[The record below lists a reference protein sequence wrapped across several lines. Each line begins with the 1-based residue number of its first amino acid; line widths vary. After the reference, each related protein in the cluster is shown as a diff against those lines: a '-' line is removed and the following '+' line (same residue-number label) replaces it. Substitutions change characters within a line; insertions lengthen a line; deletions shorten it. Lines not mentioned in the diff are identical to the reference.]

1 MAETLK
7 IKDLP
12 LESRPREAFMRS
24 ENPQKEMSDA
34 TLLAILIRTG
44 QKGSSAIDLANRLI
58 KHFGGAAELVDAT
71 WQQIVAAKVPG
82 VGKVAAVQLSAAFA
96 LVKRNVRTSQRS
108 FKRAIESSD
117 DVVRQVL
124 SAGIDEK
131 QENTFAL
138 YLDTK
143 GKLLCEPI
151 LVFRGVLD
159 ATPLHP
165 RDIFR
170 NAIRLGAASVI
181 VAHTHPSGDATPSD
195 EDLSETKRLVETGNI
210 VGIPLDDH
218 VVIGC
223 GTKHHVSI
231 RGLCQTDLWSVD
243 TFEPTLSKERI

>member
-12 LESRPREAFMRS
+12 PESRPREAFMRS
-24 ENPQKEMSDA
+24 ANPARDMPDSM
-34 TLLAILIRTG
+34 LLAILIRTG
-44 QKGSSAIDLANRLI
+44 QKGSNAIDLANRLI
-58 KHFGGAAELVDAT
+58 KHFGSAANLVDAT

-82 VGKVAAVQLSAAFA
+82 VGKVAAVQLAAAFA
-96 LVKRNVRTSQRS
+96 LVKRNVRTTQRS

-138 YLDTK
+138 YLDTQE
-143 GKLLCEPI
+143 KLLCEPM

-170 NAIRLGAASVI
+170 QAIRLGAASVI
-181 VAHTHPSGDATPSD
+181 VAHTHPSGDATPSE
-195 EDLSETKRLVETGNI
+195 EDLAETKRLIETGNL

-231 RGLCQTDLWSVD
+231 RGSGHIS
-243 TFEPTLSKERI
+243 FEK

>member
-1 MAETLK
+1 MSETLK

-24 ENPQKEMSDA
+24 ADPQKEIPDA
-34 TLLAILIRTG
+34 MLLAILIRTG
-44 QKGSSAIDLANRLI
+44 QKGSSAIDLAHRLI
-58 KHFGGAAELVDAT
+58 KHFGSTANLVDTT

-82 VGKVAAVQLSAAFA
+82 VGKVAAVQLAAAFA

-108 FKRAIESSD
+108 FKRAVETSD

-124 SAGIDEK
+124 SVGIDEK

-138 YLDTK
+138 YLDTQRR
-143 GKLLCEPI
+143 LLCEPL

-170 NAIRLGAASVI
+170 HAIRLGAASVI
-181 VAHTHPSGDATPSD
+181 IVHTHPSGDATPSD
-195 EDLSETKRLVETGNI
+195 EDLSETKRLIETGNM

-223 GTKHHVSI
+223 GTRHHVSI
-231 RGLCQTDLWSVD
+231 RGAKLIRFGDD
-243 TFEPTLSKERI
+243 T

>member
-24 ENPQKEMSDA
+24 ANPQKEMLDA
-34 TLLAILIRTG
+34 MLLAILIRTG

-58 KHFGGAAELVDAT
+58 KHFCNAAKLVDAT
-71 WQQIVAAKVPG
+71 CQQIVATKVLG
-82 VGKVAAVQLSAAFA
+82 VGKVAAVQLAAAFA
-96 LVKRNVRTSQRS
+96 LVKRNVRTTQRS

-138 YLDTK
+138 YLNTQ
-143 GKLLCEPI
+143 GKLLCETM

-159 ATPLHP
+159 ATPLHS

-181 VAHTHPSGDATPSD
+181 VGHAHPSGDVTPSD
-195 EDLSETKRLVETGNI
+195 EDLAETKRLVEAGRL

-218 VVIGC
+218 VIIGC
-223 GTKHHVSI
+223 GSKRHVSI
-231 RGLCQTDLWSVD
+231 RGLD
-243 TFEPTLSKERI
+243 TRLFNDAEGANP